1 MPPSRCPRCIQQLL
15 RCTTTFGKI
24 VAEQHP
30 TGGCE
35 QKGGSAYEAHA
46 FGSCGSGDYVH
57 DDGGYQRLV
66 GQRPGGDGASRVFSL
81 DLGLLLFNQCA
92 KVVLRVVEMV
102 LESCTGVVPR
112 MGWLGLGVTLGIA

>member
-1 MPPSRCPRCIQQLL
+1 MMTLCSERSC
-15 RCTTTFGKI
+15 
-24 VAEQHP
+24 
-30 TGGCE
+30 
-35 QKGGSAYEAHA
+35 AYEADT
-46 FGSCGSGDYVH
+46 FGSRGRGDYVH
-57 DDGGYQRLV
+57 NDGGYQWLV

-112 MGWLGLGVTLGIA
+112 LGWLGLGRDALAASCRSG